1 MLRSITGSSPLL
13 FPSDDSRTVSEQ
25 PRSSTPGPRPQAALT
40 PSRYTVAEDESSRFQ
55 RICRGAKSLLS
66 TAQSAASRHWRRYR
80 RPKKQIT
87 WEGSQHI
94 GGTRA
99 GTRGPE
105 RLDAVETDID
115 AWTKE
120 AIVALDEIGRS
131 SGNLTP
137 DDVSKR
143 FLPSH

>member
-13 FPSDDSRTVSEQ
+13 FPSDDSRSVSEQ
-25 PRSSTPGPRPQAALT
+25 PQPSTPGPTLKAALT
-40 PSRYTVAEDESSRFQ
+40 PSRHTVAEGEFSRFQ

-66 TAQSAASRHWRRYR
+66 TVQSAASGHWRRYR
-80 RPKKQIT
+80 RPQRQVT

-94 GGTRA
+94 GGARA
-99 GTRGPE
+99 GTGGPE

-115 AWTKE
+115 AWTKGF
-120 AIVALDEIGRS
+120 IVALDEIGRS
-131 SGNLTP
+131 SGSLTL

>member
-13 FPSDDSRTVSEQ
+13 FPSDDSRSVSEQ
-25 PRSSTPGPRPQAALT
+25 PQRSTPGPTLRATLT
-40 PSRYTVAEDESSRFQ
+40 LSRHTVAKDESSRFQ
-55 RICRGAKSLLS
+55 RIRRRAKSLLS
-66 TAQSAASRHWRRYR
+66 TVQSAASGHWRRYR
-80 RPKKQIT
+80 RPKQQVT

-94 GGTRA
+94 GRTRA

-105 RLDAVETDID
+105 RLDPVETDID

-120 AIVALDEIGRS
+120 TIVALDEIGRG
-131 SGNLTP
+131 SGSLTP